1 MLFYI
6 KKISSVFLTVFIFNF
21 YIGCS
26 FVNNK
31 INKSDSKTIKIG
43 VTLFDQNDPFISSLA
58 KQIENVSR
66 EKEGASEY
74 KINVNV
80 VDSTKS
86 VMKQYEQ
93 VDNFIDRNYDVI
105 CVSMVDRTTASS
117 IIDRCKKAEIPLIF
131 FNSEPVEEDMNL
143 WNKVYYVGG
152 KSEEAGK
159 MQGEIIK
166 DFYEKYP
173 EKVDKNNDGKLQYV
187 MLEGD
192 PEHQDTLIRT
202 ENCVKSM
209 RNNGIEVEKIGDYI
223 ANWQS
228 SQAYE
233 IMTRWINEYDNK
245 IEVVFCN
252 NDAMALG
259 AIKALENAKV
269 NQDDMPVIVGT
280 DGISD
285 FLPYIK
291 NNNMIATVFNNYK
304 LQGKYIFDIAYEL
317 ATNKSIDNIEELKYK
332 KNIKV
337 SYKKITADNVDEFI
351 FNDNIY
357 D

>member
-1 MLFYI
+1 
-6 KKISSVFLTVFIFNF
+6 
-21 YIGCS
+21 
-26 FVNNK
+26 
-31 INKSDSKTIKIG
+31 
-43 VTLFDQNDPFISSLA
+43 
-58 KQIENVSR
+58 
-66 EKEGASEY
+66 
-74 KINVNV
+74 
-80 VDSTKS
+80 
-86 VMKQYEQ
+86 
-93 VDNFIDRNYDVI
+93 
-105 CVSMVDRTTASS
+105 
-117 IIDRCKKAEIPLIF
+117 
-131 FNSEPVEEDMNL
+131 
-143 WNKVYYVGG
+143 
-152 KSEEAGK
+152 
-159 MQGEIIK
+159 
-166 DFYEKYP
+166 
-173 EKVDKNNDGKLQYV
+173 
-187 MLEGD
+187 
-192 PEHQDTLIRT
+192 
-202 ENCVKSM
+202 
-209 RNNGIEVEKIGDYI
+209 
-223 ANWQS
+223 
-228 SQAYE
+228 
-233 IMTRWINEYDNK
+233 MTRWINEYDNK

-291 NNNMIATVFNNYK
+291 NNNMMATVFNNYK